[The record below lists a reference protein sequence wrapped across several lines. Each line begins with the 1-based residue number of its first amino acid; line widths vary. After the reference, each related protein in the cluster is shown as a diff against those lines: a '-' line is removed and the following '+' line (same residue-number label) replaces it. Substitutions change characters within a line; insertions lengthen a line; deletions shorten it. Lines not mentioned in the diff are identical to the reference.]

1 MKHHPVVPRERILET
16 ALRLFH
22 EQGYHTTGI
31 NQIISEAGVAKAS
44 LYLHFKSKED
54 LGVEYLKARQEIW
67 FAQLLSFTDESKK
80 TKKKI
85 LAAFDYLAYNNE
97 KENFRGCSFMNM
109 LSEIPSED
117 SVLLTMIQQYKQ
129 QVRQFFADLMEHPK
143 DQLSDTVYLL
153 FESAM
158 LESQLYKS
166 QWPVDRAKKII
177 ADLYK
182 IKYLR

>member
-1 MKHHPVVPRERILET
+1 MKHHPVVPKERILDT

-44 LYLHFKSKED
+44 LYLHFKSKEE
-54 LGVEYLKARQEIW
+54 LGVEYLKARQGIW
-67 FAQLLSFTDESKK
+67 FSQLVSFTDESKK
-80 TKKKI
+80 AKKKI
-85 LAAFDYLAYNNE
+85 LSAFDFLAYINE
-97 KENFRGCSFMNM
+97 KENFRGCSFLNM
-109 LSEIPSED
+109 LSEIQSDD
-117 SVLLTMIQQYKQ
+117 SALLSLIQQYKQ
-129 QVRQFFADLMEHPK
+129 QIRQFFSDTMENSK
-143 DQLSDTVYLL
+143 DNLSDTVYLL

-166 QWPVDRAKKII
+166 QWPVERAKKIV

-182 IKYLR
+182 IKYFK